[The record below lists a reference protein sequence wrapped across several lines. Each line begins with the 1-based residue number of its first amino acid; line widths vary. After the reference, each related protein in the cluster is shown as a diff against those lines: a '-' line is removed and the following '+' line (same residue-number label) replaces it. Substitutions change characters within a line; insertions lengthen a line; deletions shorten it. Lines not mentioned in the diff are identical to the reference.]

1 MRSLLLGAIFLCGT
15 LQTGTSQI
23 IDHTCINLKSI
34 PMEWIETAKE
44 NLHIGYGHTS
54 HGSQLTS
61 GMSAIENHFTDGT
74 YNWSHDG
81 SNGSLHLFEGDGYG
95 EGYLDHDVGYP
106 QWYDE
111 TREYLNTFPETNVII
126 WSWCGQVG
134 YTNLQS
140 HYFDQMELL
149 ETAYPGVK
157 FVYMTGHL
165 NGEGPDGSIKT
176 ANDQIRDYCTN
187 NAKILFD
194 FADIEKYSP
203 DADTNY
209 QNYHADDECNYQV
222 EGVSQN
228 WATNWLEANPDH
240 ELSKIAAECSSCAH
254 SVSINCVKKGIAAW
268 YLWARLAGWDGT
280 PAGSTGI
287 PVETLPIS
295 ETKAFANK
303 ENKVVINIAN
313 PKTTHIKYRIF
324 SITGTVLFV
333 GQEEVRNSGQQ
344 SIVVDYTLSTCVIYL
359 VEIQS
364 GEMHQ
369 VSKVYRH

>member
-194 FADIEKYSP
+194 FADIEK
-203 DADTNY
+203 
-209 QNYHADDECNYQV
+209 
-222 EGVSQN
+222 
-228 WATNWLEANPDH
+228 
-240 ELSKIAAECSSCAH
+240 
-254 SVSINCVKKGIAAW
+254 
-268 YLWARLAGWDGT
+268 
-280 PAGSTGI
+280 
-287 PVETLPIS
+287 
-295 ETKAFANK
+295 
-303 ENKVVINIAN
+303 
-313 PKTTHIKYRIF
+313 
-324 SITGTVLFV
+324 
-333 GQEEVRNSGQQ
+333 
-344 SIVVDYTLSTCVIYL
+344 
-359 VEIQS
+359 IQS
-364 GEMHQ
+364 
-369 VSKVYRH
+369 RR